1 MALAYDVKAYVDWS
15 GDGDFADTGEDV
27 SARLLSV
34 ATRRGRSSVND
45 EIAPGSMSFDL
56 DNQEGDYSPYNAGS
70 PLYGNVIPGR
80 ACKLE
85 IVANST
91 TYPVYYGYLS
101 SIMQSRTPSDRPA
114 MQFSAQD
121 AFDKLRL
128 GSVRVALQE
137 SQRVDQLI
145 TTILDEAGWSA
156 TMRALDTATET
167 PAEFWSYRAAPLAA
181 LRLAAKQELGGMLYV
196 ARNGDITF
204 RNRFWKALRTS
215 AMTISGARS
224 LAVELR
230 REDIYDEVHHTRAG
244 LDVAAAVSTL
254 YSHTPTGYMLQP
266 GSSDP
271 RNTIHGQFAVAGK
284 NVVSPVSTTDY
295 LANSAADG
303 TGTDKTAQVSVSA
316 FTDYGGGFSVTF
328 NNLDSSPVYLYLN
341 SSAAFNIRGQAVRR
355 QGDDRTI
362 EVAGSGAIVSGQVL
376 TDDFEFSDNVAG
388 IEGYAQYRATMLGQW
403 QPRPRIEVIPQTTAE
418 LEDLLALELGER
430 VTVTNTSGLYPSQLS
445 GDFHVEA
452 IEWRWAPGEAAV
464 CTLGLFSRDLAG
476 GSFFR
481 ISGPA
486 GAGQDYSTI
495 APAAATVGYDR
506 IAW

>member
-85 IVANST
+85 VVANAT
-91 TYPVYYGYLS
+91 TYPVSYGYLS
-101 SIMQSRTPSDRPA
+101 SIMQSRAPSDRPA
-114 MQFSAQD
+114 MQFGALD
-121 AFDKLRL
+121 AFDLLRL

-137 SQRVDQLI
+137 SQRVDQLLGA
-145 TTILDEAGWSA
+145 ILDAAGWSA
-156 TMRALDTATET
+156 TMRDLDTATET
-167 PAEFWSYRAAPLAA
+167 PDRFWSYRASPLAA
-181 LRLAAKQELGGMLYV
+181 LRLAAKQELGGMLFV
-196 ARNGDITF
+196 ARGGDITF

-328 NNLDSSPVYLYLN
+328 SNADSSPVYLYLN

-355 QGDDRTI
+355 QDDDRTI

-376 TDDFEFSDNVAG
+376 TDAFEFSDNVAG
-388 IEGYAQYRATMLGQW
+388 IEGYAHYRATMLGQW

-486 GAGQDYSTI
+486 GAGPDYSTI

-506 IAW
+506 LAW